1 MTSNPSNAVQATEVQ
16 DLLDRL
22 RAGDED
28 AACEL
33 IDRYGD
39 LVRREIRFR
48 LRDSRLFRVVGE
60 SDLFQ
65 SAMSRFI
72 WGLQLGKFDVQ
83 SPAELAGLLR
93 KIAERRVCGA
103 SRFWL
108 AQCRDVRRHEDLG
121 SSLET
126 MHASA
131 DPTPSRAFFE
141 KELVAETI
149 ARLPESARQVLQWRQ
164 DGMGWTQIAQRMG
177 PAASPEAVRKQ
188 YERTIDR
195 VAAELGWGASE

>member
-1 MTSNPSNAVQATEVQ
+1 MDHDETIGMEFRE
-16 DLLDRL
+16 LLDRL

-28 AACEL
+28 AAREL

-72 WGLQLGKFDVQ
+72 WGLQLGKFDVN

-108 AQCRDVRRHEDLG
+108 AQCRDVRRHEDIG
-121 SSLET
+121 SALET
-126 MHASA
+126 QHAAA
-131 DPTPSRAFFE
+131 DPTPSRALSE

-164 DGMGWTQIAQRMG
+164 EGLGWAEIAQRMG
-177 PAASPEAVRKQ
+177 PAASAEAVRKQ
-188 YERTIDR
+188 YERAIDR
-195 VAAELGWGASE
+195 VAAELGLEDSE

>member
-1 MTSNPSNAVQATEVQ
+1 MEFHE
-16 DLLDRL
+16 LLDRL

-28 AACEL
+28 AAREL

-60 SDLFQ
+60 SDLFR

-72 WGLQLGKFDVQ
+72 WGLQLGKFDVH

-108 AQCRDVRRHEDLG
+108 AQCRDVRRHADLG
-121 SSLET
+121 NSPET
-126 MHASA
+126 MYASA
-131 DPTPSRAFFE
+131 DPTPSKALSE

-149 ARLPESARQVLQWRQ
+149 ARLPESVRQVLRWRQ
-164 DGMGWTQIAQRMG
+164 DGLGWAQIAERMG
-177 PAASPEAVRKQ
+177 PAASPDAVRKQ
-188 YERTIDR
+188 YERAIDR
-195 VAAELGWGASE
+195 VAAELGWGDSE